1 MKVHY
6 NELYS
11 LRSSEIIKKA
21 KQGKNLVIDFTNI
34 CALGAS
40 CLDRLRDLLPLKN
53 VRLVNISSF
62 ILKQFDEFLE
72 VNYYLADV
80 QTRKVKC
87 IDYQKDE
94 FEEQIDVITDNE
106 SDDGTIQLTFF

>member
-11 LRSSEIIKKA
+11 LRSSEIIKNA

-40 CLDRLRDLLPLKN
+40 CLDRLRDLLPLQN

-62 ILKQFDEFLE
+62 ILKQFDEFLGD
-72 VNYYLADV
+72 NYHLADV
-80 QTRKVKC
+80 QTRKVDSNELK
-87 IDYQKDE
+87 
-94 FEEQIDVITDNE
+94 EQMDVITDNE